1 LSQAEALA
9 EHPHTHEALHYSQ
22 IAGRRPS
29 TLMLALRPPPTVP
42 QMPLV
47 PEEGEEFA
55 RLQGK
60 RPPSPEGGEGL
71 SPRSARER
79 RGKGNTDLLRCHFV
93 LKIIFFYQGRLGT
106 NIRKALTN
114 ESHCVFLP

>member
-1 LSQAEALA
+1 MSQAEALA

-79 RGKGNTDLLRCHFV
+79 RGKGNTDLLRCHFI
-93 LKIIFFYQGRLGT
+93 LKIIF
-106 NIRKALTN
+106 
-114 ESHCVFLP
+114 